1 MLAWRGCI
9 INCLHYMACNL
20 YYISTARRY
29 ITIPFCNG
37 QMHILALWILNSMT
51 PFWCLNYYFQVFTTP
66 IRHTKEF
73 NPSPSASLGYW
84 NLKLV
89 VYFLCSH
96 KHRKRNLF
104 LSQASQL
111 ESCTLLRIR
120 HDIVLSA
127 GETHESM
134 SPCRNLLLLVFDCAL
149 GMLFCLPMLLLTKYA
164 FCLLSWH
171 NFVHASILHMHSR
184 VIRTWKITWPV
195 CPYLTPLPL
204 NLNCTPLSVK
214 NTYPP
219 VNVIYPPSQCN
230 VYPLSM

>member
-1 MLAWRGCI
+1 
-9 INCLHYMACNL
+9 MACNL

-29 ITIPFCNG
+29 ITIPSAMDKCIFWLCEYSTVWPPSDALIITSRYLPPPSDTQKSSIHPHQQVSG
-37 QMHILALWILNSMT
+37 TEIEACCILSVQSQT
-51 PFWCLNYYFQVFTTP
+51 Q
-66 IRHTKEF
+66 K
-73 NPSPSASLGYW
+73 S
-84 NLKLV
+84 
-89 VYFLCSH
+89 
-96 KHRKRNLF
+96 F

-120 HDIVLSA
+120 HDIVLST

-134 SPCRNLLLLVFDCAL
+134 SPCGNLLLLVFDCAL

-195 CPYLTPLPL
+195 CSYLTPPPL

-214 NTYPP
+214 STYPL